1 MNGMTTAM
9 VAGDPGAWGNDR
21 IAFEFLLRVDNIG
34 SLEIP
39 EVPGIIAP
47 PHEKNAPPRVQ
58 NIRRR
63 NVDLIA
69 RMEGDRIVRVIPP
82 ANQPPREIA
91 PEIAPPPANGELM
104 LWENLPH
111 AEVPEEL
118 VRFFLSPQ
126 MPLRSPS
133 TEWGRST
140 YVAYV

>member
-1 MNGMTTAM
+1 
-9 VAGDPGAWGNDR
+9 
-21 IAFEFLLRVDNIG
+21 
-34 SLEIP
+34 LEIP

-69 RMEGDRIVRVIPP
+69 RMEADRIVRVIPP

-126 MPLRSPS
+126 CRSAPPAQNGAVRRMWHMS
-133 TEWGRST
+133 GTPNLGCPIFGFF
-140 YVAYV
+140 